1 MRFLKRVNNFK
12 FFSQKKILLIV
23 IAVLSAIAM
32 ITWILAPAPLQLE
45 LVRAEK
51 AALSVSVDNEGI
63 VRVRDAYLVTS
74 PVAATIE
81 RIVLRTGDTVT
92 RGDVLAWLLPL
103 SVDLQSREQIL
114 ARLQAAQARW
124 SEATLQQREAEIN
137 HALAKND
144 LERQKALVRDHF
156 ISPQALDQLIARESA
171 ARAAV
176 GTAQAR
182 TKAAQATVIEA
193 RAAVNTFTRATER
206 KIPILAPASGRVLS
220 VTQQSERTIGA
231 GLPLMT
237 IGDPSQMEAVVD
249 VLSVDAVKIQPG
261 MRMLLRDWGGDTP
274 LEARV
279 RLVEPVAFTKIS
291 ALGIEEQRVNVIADP
306 VGSPWPLGDG
316 YRIQARIVLWQQDG
330 VLKLPG
336 SSIFRVGN
344 EWRIF
349 VAENGR
355 ARERTIIIGQ
365 RNRDD
370 VQIISGLR
378 EGEQVIRFPSR
389 AVSEGARILAE

>member
-1 MRFLKRVNNFK
+1 MNDFRSFNPKNR
-12 FFSQKKILLIV
+12 LLIAVALLSATIV
-23 IAVLSAIAM
+23 IAWLLTPS
-32 ITWILAPAPLQLE
+32 PLRLE

-51 AALSVSVDNEGI
+51 GVLTVSIDNEGT
-63 VRVRDAYLVTS
+63 VRAHDTYVVAS
-74 PVAATIE
+74 PIAATIE
-81 RIVLRTGDTVT
+81 RVLLHTGDTVT
-92 RGDVLAWLLPL
+92 RGDVVAWLLPL
-103 SVDLQSREQIL
+103 SIDLQSREQTL

-124 SEATLQQREAEIN
+124 SEATLLQREAEIN
-137 HALAKND
+137 HALAKNE

-156 ISPQALDQLIARESA
+156 ISPQALDQLIARENT

-176 GTAQAR
+176 STAQAR
-182 TKAAQATVIEA
+182 TKAAQAAVTEA
-193 RAAVNTFTRATER
+193 RAAVNTFTRAAER
-206 KIPILAPASGRVLS
+206 KIPVLAPASGRVLS

-237 IGDPSQMEAVVD
+237 VGDPGQMEAVVD

-316 YRIQARIVLWQQDG
+316 YRIQGRIVLWQQDG
-330 VLKLPG
+330 VLRLPG
-336 SSIFRVGN
+336 SSVFRVGN

-389 AVSEGARILAE
+389 QVSDGARIMAE

>member
-1 MRFLKRVNNFK
+1 MNDFK
-12 FFSQKKILLIV
+12 FFSRKKILLIV
-23 IAVLSAIAM
+23 IAVLSAIALT
-32 ITWILAPAPLQLE
+32 TWILAPAPLRLQ
-45 LVRAEK
+45 LVRVEK
-51 AALSVSVDNEGI
+51 SALSVSVDNEGI
-63 VRVRDAYLVTS
+63 VRVHDAYVVTS
-74 PVAATIE
+74 PIAATIE

-92 RGDVLAWLLPL
+92 RGDVLALLLPL
-103 SVDLQSREQIL
+103 SIDLQSREQTL
-114 ARLQAAQARW
+114 ARLQAVQARW

-137 HALAKND
+137 HDLAKNE
-144 LERQKALVRDHF
+144 LERQKSLVRDHF

-176 GTAQAR
+176 STAQAR
-182 TKAAQATVIEA
+182 TKAAQATVTEA
-193 RAAVNTFTRATER
+193 RAAVNTFTRTAER
-206 KIPILAPASGRVLS
+206 KTPVLAPASGRVLS
-220 VTQQSERTIGA
+220 VTQQSERTIAA

-306 VGSPWPLGDG
+306 VGPRWPLGDG
-316 YRIQARIVLWQQDG
+316 YRIQARIVLWQQDE

-336 SSIFRVGN
+336 SSVFRVGN
-344 EWRIF
+344 EWRVF
-349 VAENGR
+349 VAENNR
-355 ARERTIIIGQ
+355 ARERTVIIGQ

-389 AVSEGARILAE
+389 QVSDGARILAE

>member
-1 MRFLKRVNNFK
+1 MNDFK
-12 FFSQKKILLIV
+12 FFSRKKILLIV

-32 ITWILAPAPLQLE
+32 ITWILAPAPLRLQ

-74 PVAATIE
+74 PIAATIE
-81 RIVLRTGDTVT
+81 RLVLRTGDTVT

-103 SVDLQSREQIL
+103 SIDLQSREQTL

-137 HALAKND
+137 HALAKSE
-144 LERQKALVRDHF
+144 LARQKALVRDHF
-156 ISPQALDQLIARESA
+156 ISPQALDQLIARENT

-176 GTAQAR
+176 STAQAR
-182 TKAAQATVIEA
+182 TKAAQAVVTEA
-193 RAAVNTFTRATER
+193 HAAVNTFTRAAER
-206 KIPILAPASGRVLS
+206 KIPVLAPASGRVLS

-237 IGDPSQMEAVVD
+237 VGDPGQMEAVVD

-316 YRIQARIVLWQQDG
+316 YRIQGRIVLWQQDG

-336 SSIFRVGN
+336 SSVFRVGN

-355 ARERTIIIGQ
+355 ARERTVIIGQ

-389 AVSEGARILAE
+389 QVSDGARIMAE

>member
-1 MRFLKRVNNFK
+1 VNDFK
-12 FFSQKKILLIV
+12 FFSRKKILLIV
-23 IAVLSAIAM
+23 IAVLSAIAL
-32 ITWILAPAPLQLE
+32 IAWILMPAPLRLQ

-63 VRVRDAYLVTS
+63 VRVHDAYVVTS
-74 PVAATIE
+74 PIAATIE
-81 RIVLRTGDTVT
+81 RIVLRTGDSVT

-103 SVDLQSREQIL
+103 SIDLQSREQTL

-137 HALAKND
+137 HALAKNE
-144 LERQKALVRDHF
+144 LERQKSLVRDHF

-176 GTAQAR
+176 DTAQAR
-182 TKAAQATVIEA
+182 TKAAQAVVTEA

-206 KIPILAPASGRVLS
+206 KIPVLAPASGRVLS

-237 IGDPSQMEAVVD
+237 VGDPSQMEAVVD

-316 YRIQARIVLWQQDG
+316 YRIQARIVLWQQDE

-336 SSIFRVGN
+336 SSVFRVGN

-355 ARERTIIIGQ
+355 ARERTVIIGQ

-389 AVSEGARILAE
+389 QVSDGARIMAE

>member
-1 MRFLKRVNNFK
+1 MNDFRSFNPKNR
-12 FFSQKKILLIV
+12 LLIAVALLSATIV
-23 IAVLSAIAM
+23 IAWLLTPS
-32 ITWILAPAPLQLE
+32 PLRLE

-51 AALSVSVDNEGI
+51 GVLTVSIDNEGI
-63 VRVRDAYLVTS
+63 VRAHDTYVVAS
-74 PVAATIE
+74 PIAATIE
-81 RIVLRTGDTVT
+81 RVLLRTGDTVT
-92 RGDVLAWLLPL
+92 RGDVVAWLLPL
-103 SVDLQSREQIL
+103 SIDLQSREQTL

-124 SEATLQQREAEIN
+124 SEATLLQREAEIN
-137 HALAKND
+137 HALAKNE

-156 ISPQALDQLIARESA
+156 ISPQALDQLIARENT

-176 GTAQAR
+176 STAQAR
-182 TKAAQATVIEA
+182 TKAAQAAVTEA
-193 RAAVNTFTRATER
+193 RAAVNTFTRAAER
-206 KIPILAPASGRVLS
+206 KIPVLAPASGRVLS

-237 IGDPSQMEAVVD
+237 VGDPGQMEAVVD

-306 VGSPWPLGDG
+306 IGLPWPLGDG
-316 YRIQARIVLWQQDG
+316 YRIQAKVILWQKDA

-336 SSIFRVGN
+336 SSIFRVGQ

-355 ARERTIIIGQ
+355 AKERTVVIGQ
-365 RNRDD
+365 RNRDE
-370 VQIISGLR
+370 VQIINGLR
-378 EGEQVIRFPSR
+378 EGERVIRFPSR
-389 AVSEGARILAE
+389 QVSDGVRIMVE

>member
-1 MRFLKRVNNFK
+1 VNDFK
-12 FFSQKKILLIV
+12 FFIRKKILLIV
-23 IAVLSAIAM
+23 IAVLLAIAM
-32 ITWILAPAPLQLE
+32 ITWILAPAPLRLQ

-74 PVAATIE
+74 PIAATIE
-81 RIVLRTGDTVT
+81 RLVLRTGDTVT

-103 SVDLQSREQIL
+103 SMDLQSQEQTL
-114 ARLQAAQARW
+114 ARLQEAQARW

-137 HALAKND
+137 HAIAKNE

-156 ISPQALDQLIARESA
+156 ISPQALDQLIAHESI

-176 GTAQAR
+176 SAAQAR
-182 TKAAQATVIEA
+182 TKGAQATVNEA

-206 KIPILAPASGRVLS
+206 KMPVRAPASGRVLS

-237 IGDPSQMEAVVD
+237 IGDPGYLEAVVD
-249 VLSVDAVKIQPG
+249 VLSGDAVIIQPG
-261 MRMLLRDWGGDTP
+261 MRMLLRGWGGDTP

-344 EWRIF
+344 EWRVF

-355 ARERTIIIGQ
+355 ARERTVIIGQ

-389 AVSEGARILAE
+389 QVSDGARIMAE

>member
-1 MRFLKRVNNFK
+1 VNDFK
-12 FFSQKKILLIV
+12 FFSRKKIVLIV
-23 IAVLSAIAM
+23 IAVLSAIVLM
-32 ITWILAPAPLQLE
+32 SWLLTPSPLRLQ
-45 LVRAEK
+45 LVRAAK
-51 AALSVSVDNEGI
+51 GSLSVSVDNEGI
-63 VRVRDAYLVTS
+63 VRVHDAYVVTS
-74 PVAATIE
+74 PIAATIE

-103 SVDLQSREQIL
+103 SIDLQSREQTL

-137 HALAKND
+137 HELARHE

-156 ISPQALDQLIARESA
+156 ISPQALDQLIAREST

-176 GTAQAR
+176 STAQAR
-182 TKAAQATVIEA
+182 TKAVQAALTEA
-193 RAAVNTFTRATER
+193 RAAVNTFTHAAER
-206 KIPILAPASGRVLS
+206 KIAVLSPASGRILS
-220 VTQQSERTIGA
+220 INQQSERTIAA

-237 IGDPSQMEAVVD
+237 VGDPSQMEAVVD

-261 MRMLLRDWGGDTP
+261 MRLLLRDWGGDTP

-336 SSIFRVGN
+336 SSVFRVGN
-344 EWRIF
+344 DWRIF

-355 ARERTIIIGQ
+355 AKERTVTIGQ

-389 AVSEGARILAE
+389 QVSDGARILAE

>member
-1 MRFLKRVNNFK
+1 MAFL
-12 FFSQKKILLIV
+12 SAMLLI
-23 IAVLSAIAM
+23 
-32 ITWILAPAPLQLE
+32 TWLLTPAPLRLQ
-45 LVRAEK
+45 LVRTEK
-51 AALSVSVDNEGI
+51 SALSVTVDNEGI
-63 VRVRDAYLVTS
+63 VRVHDAYVVAS
-74 PVAATIE
+74 PIAATIE

-103 SVDLQSREQIL
+103 SIDLQSREQTL

-137 HALAKND
+137 HALAKNE
-144 LERQKALVRDHF
+144 LERQKSLVRDHF

-176 GTAQAR
+176 DTAQAR
-182 TKAAQATVIEA
+182 TKAAQAVVTEA

-206 KIPILAPASGRVLS
+206 KIPVLAPASGRVLS

-237 IGDPSQMEAVVD
+237 VGDPSQMEAVVD

-261 MRMLLRDWGGDTP
+261 MRVLLRDWGGDTP

-316 YRIQARIVLWQQDG
+316 YRIQARIVLWQQDE

-355 ARERTIIIGQ
+355 ARERTVIIGQ

-389 AVSEGARILAE
+389 QVSDGARIMAE

>member
-1 MRFLKRVNNFK
+1 MNDFK
-12 FFSQKKILLIV
+12 FFSRKKILLIV
-23 IAVLSAIAM
+23 IAVLSAIAL
-32 ITWILAPAPLQLE
+32 IAWILMPAPLRLQ

-63 VRVRDAYLVTS
+63 VRVHDAYVVTS
-74 PVAATIE
+74 PIAATIE
-81 RIVLRTGDTVT
+81 RIVLRTGDSVT

-103 SVDLQSREQIL
+103 SIDLQSREQTL

-137 HALAKND
+137 HALAKNE
-144 LERQKALVRDHF
+144 LERQKSLVRDHF
-156 ISPQALDQLIARESA
+156 ISPQALDQLISRESA

-176 GTAQAR
+176 DTAQAR
-182 TKAAQATVIEA
+182 TKAAQAVVTEA
-193 RAAVNTFTRATER
+193 RAAVNTITRATER
-206 KIPILAPASGRVLS
+206 KIPVLAPASGRVLS

-237 IGDPSQMEAVVD
+237 VGDPSQMEAVVD

-316 YRIQARIVLWQQDG
+316 YRIQARIVLWQQDE

-336 SSIFRVGN
+336 SSVFRVGN

-355 ARERTIIIGQ
+355 AREKTVIIGQ

-389 AVSEGARILAE
+389 QVSDGARIMAE

>member
-1 MRFLKRVNNFK
+1 MNDIK
-12 FFSQKKILLIV
+12 FFSRKKILLIV
-23 IAVLSAIAM
+23 IAVLSAIAL
-32 ITWILAPAPLQLE
+32 IAWILMPAPLRLQ

-51 AALSVSVDNEGI
+51 SALSVSVDNEGI
-63 VRVRDAYLVTS
+63 VRVHDAYVVTS
-74 PVAATIE
+74 PIAATIE
-81 RIVLRTGDTVT
+81 RIVLRTGDSVT

-103 SVDLQSREQIL
+103 SIDLQSREQTL

-137 HALAKND
+137 HALAKNE
-144 LERQKALVRDHF
+144 LERQKSLVRDHF

-176 GTAQAR
+176 DTAQAR
-182 TKAAQATVIEA
+182 TKAAQAVVTEA

-206 KIPILAPASGRVLS
+206 KIPVLAPASGRVLS

-237 IGDPSQMEAVVD
+237 VGDPSQMEAVVD

-316 YRIQARIVLWQQDG
+316 YRIQARIVLWQQDE

-336 SSIFRVGN
+336 SSVFRVGN

-355 ARERTIIIGQ
+355 ARERTVIIGQ

-389 AVSEGARILAE
+389 QVSDGARIMAE

>member
-1 MRFLKRVNNFK
+1 MNDFK
-12 FFSQKKILLIV
+12 FFSRKKILLIV
-23 IAVLSAIAM
+23 IAVLSAIVL
-32 ITWILAPAPLQLE
+32 ISWLLTPSPLRLQ
-45 LVRAEK
+45 LVRAAK
-51 AALSVSVDNEGI
+51 GSLSVSVDNEGI
-63 VRVRDAYLVTS
+63 VRVHDAYVVTS
-74 PVAATIE
+74 PIAATIE

-103 SVDLQSREQIL
+103 SIDLQSREQTL

-124 SEATLQQREAEIN
+124 SEATLQQREVEIN
-137 HALAKND
+137 HELARHE

-156 ISPQALDQLIARESA
+156 ISPQALDQWIAREST

-176 GTAQAR
+176 STAQAR
-182 TKAAQATVIEA
+182 TKAAQAAVTEA
-193 RAAVNTFTRATER
+193 RAAVNTFTRVAER
-206 KIPILAPASGRVLS
+206 KIPVLAPASGRVLS
-220 VTQQSERTIGA
+220 VTQQSERTIAA

-261 MRMLLRDWGGDTP
+261 MRLLLKDWGGDIP

-316 YRIQARIVLWQQDG
+316 YRIQARIVLWKQDA

-336 SSIFRVGN
+336 SSVFRVGN
-344 EWRIF
+344 DWRVF

-355 ARERTIIIGQ
+355 AKERTVTIGQ

-389 AVSEGARILAE
+389 QVSNGARILAE

>member
-1 MRFLKRVNNFK
+1 MNNFK

-103 SVDLQSREQIL
+103 SIDLQSREQTL

-137 HALAKND
+137 HALAKSE
-144 LERQKALVRDHF
+144 LARQKALVRDHF
-156 ISPQALDQLIARESA
+156 ISPQALDQLIARENT

-176 GTAQAR
+176 STAQAR
-182 TKAAQATVIEA
+182 TKAAQAAVTEA
-193 RAAVNTFTRATER
+193 RAAVNTFTRAAER
-206 KIPILAPASGRVLS
+206 KIPVLAPASGRVLS

-237 IGDPSQMEAVVD
+237 VGDPGQMEAVVD

-316 YRIQARIVLWQQDG
+316 YRIQAKIVLWQQDG

-336 SSIFRVGN
+336 SSVFRVGN
-344 EWRIF
+344 DWRVF
-349 VAENGR
+349 VAENDR
-355 ARERTIIIGQ
+355 ARERTVIIGQ

-389 AVSEGARILAE
+389 QVSDGARVLAE

>member
-1 MRFLKRVNNFK
+1 VNDFK
-12 FFSQKKILLIV
+12 FFSRKKILLIV
-23 IAVLSAIAM
+23 IAVLSAIALT
-32 ITWILAPAPLQLE
+32 TWILAPAPLRLQ
-45 LVRAEK
+45 LVRVEK
-51 AALSVSVDNEGI
+51 SALSVSVDNEGI
-63 VRVRDAYLVTS
+63 VRVHDAYVVTS
-74 PVAATIE
+74 PIAATIE

-92 RGDVLAWLLPL
+92 RGDVLALLLPL
-103 SVDLQSREQIL
+103 SIDLQSREQTL
-114 ARLQAAQARW
+114 ARLQAVQARW

-137 HALAKND
+137 HDLAKNE
-144 LERQKALVRDHF
+144 LERQKSLVRDHF

-176 GTAQAR
+176 STAQAR
-182 TKAAQATVIEA
+182 TKAAQATVTEA
-193 RAAVNTFTRATER
+193 RAAVNTFTRTAER
-206 KIPILAPASGRVLS
+206 KTPVLAPASGRVLS
-220 VTQQSERTIGA
+220 VTQQSERTIAA

-306 VGSPWPLGDG
+306 VGPRWPLGDG
-316 YRIQARIVLWQQDG
+316 YRIQARIVLWQQDE

-336 SSIFRVGN
+336 SSVFRVGN
-344 EWRIF
+344 EWRVF
-349 VAENGR
+349 VAENNR
-355 ARERTIIIGQ
+355 ARERTVIIGQ

-389 AVSEGARILAE
+389 QVSDGARILAE

>member
-1 MRFLKRVNNFK
+1 VNDFRSFNPK
-12 FFSQKKILLIV
+12 NRLLIAVALLSATIV
-23 IAVLSAIAM
+23 IAWLLTPS
-32 ITWILAPAPLQLE
+32 PLRLE

-51 AALSVSVDNEGI
+51 GVLTVSIDNEGT
-63 VRVRDAYLVTS
+63 VRAHDTYVVAS
-74 PVAATIE
+74 PIAATIE
-81 RIVLRTGDTVT
+81 RVLLHTGDTVT
-92 RGDVLAWLLPL
+92 RGDVVAWLLPL
-103 SVDLQSREQIL
+103 SIDLQSREQSL

-124 SEATLQQREAEIN
+124 SEATLLQREAEIN
-137 HALAKND
+137 HALAKNE

-156 ISPQALDQLIARESA
+156 ISPQALDQLIARENT

-176 GTAQAR
+176 STAQAR
-182 TKAAQATVIEA
+182 TKAAQAAVTEA
-193 RAAVNTFTRATER
+193 RAAVNTFTRAAER
-206 KIPILAPASGRVLS
+206 KIPVLAPASGRVLS

-237 IGDPSQMEAVVD
+237 VGDPGQMEAVVD

-306 VGSPWPLGDG
+306 IGLPWPLGDG
-316 YRIQARIVLWQQDG
+316 YRIQARIILWQKDA

-336 SSIFRVGN
+336 SSIFRVGQ

-355 ARERTIIIGQ
+355 AKERTVVIGQ
-365 RNRDD
+365 RNRDE
-370 VQIISGLR
+370 VQIINGLR
-378 EGEQVIRFPSR
+378 EGERVIRFPSR
-389 AVSEGARILAE
+389 QVSDGVRIMVE

>member
-1 MRFLKRVNNFK
+1 MNDFRSFNPKNR
-12 FFSQKKILLIV
+12 LLIAVALLSATIV
-23 IAVLSAIAM
+23 IAWLLTPS
-32 ITWILAPAPLQLE
+32 PLRLE

-51 AALSVSVDNEGI
+51 GVLTVSIDNEGT
-63 VRVRDAYLVTS
+63 VRAHDTYVVAS
-74 PVAATIE
+74 PIAATIE
-81 RIVLRTGDTVT
+81 RVLLHTGDTVT
-92 RGDVLAWLLPL
+92 RGDVVAWLLPL
-103 SVDLQSREQIL
+103 SIDLQSREQTQ
-114 ARLQAAQARW
+114 ARLQAAQAQW

-137 HALAKND
+137 HALAKSE
-144 LERQKALVRDHF
+144 LARQKALVRDHF
-156 ISPQALDQLIARESA
+156 ISPQALDQLIARENT
-171 ARAAV
+171 ARAAIS
-176 GTAQAR
+176 TAQAR
-182 TKAAQATVIEA
+182 TKAAQAAVTEA
-193 RAAVNTFTRATER
+193 RAAVNTFTRAAER
-206 KIPILAPASGRVLS
+206 KIPVLAPASGRVLS

-237 IGDPSQMEAVVD
+237 VGDPGQMEAVVD

-306 VGSPWPLGDG
+306 IGLPWPLGDG
-316 YRIQARIVLWQQDG
+316 YRIQARIILWQKDA

-336 SSIFRVGN
+336 SSIFRVGQ

-355 ARERTIIIGQ
+355 AKERTVVIGQ
-365 RNRDD
+365 RNRDE
-370 VQIISGLR
+370 VQIINGLR
-378 EGEQVIRFPSR
+378 EGERVIRFPSR
-389 AVSEGARILAE
+389 QVSDGVRIMVE

>member
-1 MRFLKRVNNFK
+1 MNDIK
-12 FFSQKKILLIV
+12 FFSRKKILLIV
-23 IAVLSAIAM
+23 IAVLSAIAL
-32 ITWILAPAPLQLE
+32 IAWILMPAPLRLQ

-63 VRVRDAYLVTS
+63 VRVHDAYVVTS
-74 PVAATIE
+74 PIAATIE
-81 RIVLRTGDTVT
+81 RIVLRTGDSVT

-103 SVDLQSREQIL
+103 SIDLQSREQTL

-137 HALAKND
+137 HALAKNE
-144 LERQKALVRDHF
+144 LERQKSLVRDHF

-182 TKAAQATVIEA
+182 TKAAQAVVTEA
-193 RAAVNTFTRATER
+193 RAAVDTFTRATER
-206 KIPILAPASGRVLS
+206 KIPVLAPASGRVLS

-237 IGDPSQMEAVVD
+237 VGDPSQMEAVVD
-249 VLSVDAVKIQPG
+249 VLSVDALKIQPG

-316 YRIQARIVLWQQDG
+316 YRIQARIVLWQQDE

-336 SSIFRVGN
+336 SSVFRVGN

-355 ARERTIIIGQ
+355 ARERTVIIGQ

-389 AVSEGARILAE
+389 QVSDGARIMAE

>member
-1 MRFLKRVNNFK
+1 MNDFK
-12 FFSQKKILLIV
+12 FFSQTKVLLTV
-23 IAVLSAIAM
+23 IAMLSAIAL
-32 ITWILAPAPLQLE
+32 IAWILTPAPLQLQ
-45 LVRAEK
+45 LVPADK
-51 AALSVSVDNEGI
+51 ATLSVSVDNEGI
-63 VRVRDAYLVTS
+63 VRVRDTYVVTS

-81 RIVLRTGDTVT
+81 RILLRTGDTVT

-103 SVDLQSREQIL
+103 SMDLQSREQAL
-114 ARLQAAQARW
+114 ARLQEAQARW

-137 HALAKND
+137 HAIAKNE
-144 LERQKALVRDHF
+144 LERQKALLQDHF
-156 ISPQALDQLIARESA
+156 ISPQALDQFIAHEST

-176 GTAQAR
+176 SAAQAR
-182 TKAAQATVIEA
+182 TKAAQATVNEV

-206 KIPILAPASGRVLS
+206 KMPVRAPASGRVLS
-220 VTQQSERTIGA
+220 VTQQSERTMSA

-237 IGDPSQMEAVVD
+237 IGDPGHLEAVVD
-249 VLSVDAVKIQPG
+249 VLSVDAVNIQPG

-316 YRIQARIVLWQQDG
+316 YRVQARIVLWQQDG

-344 EWRIF
+344 EWRVF

-355 ARERTIIIGQ
+355 AKERTVIVGR

-389 AVSEGARILAE
+389 QVSDGARILAE

>member
-1 MRFLKRVNNFK
+1 MNDFK
-12 FFSQKKILLIV
+12 FFSRKKILLIV
-23 IAVLSAIAM
+23 IAVLSAIVL
-32 ITWILAPAPLQLE
+32 ISWLLTPSPLRLQ
-45 LVRAEK
+45 LVRAAK
-51 AALSVSVDNEGI
+51 GSLSVSVDNEGI
-63 VRVRDAYLVTS
+63 VRVHDAYVVTS
-74 PVAATIE
+74 PIAATIE

-103 SVDLQSREQIL
+103 SIDLQSREQTL

-137 HALAKND
+137 HELARHE

-156 ISPQALDQLIARESA
+156 ISPQALDQLIAREST

-176 GTAQAR
+176 STAQAR
-182 TKAAQATVIEA
+182 TKAVQAALTEA
-193 RAAVNTFTRATER
+193 RAAVNTFTHAAER
-206 KIPILAPASGRVLS
+206 KMAVLSPASGRILS
-220 VTQQSERTIGA
+220 INQQSERTIAA

-237 IGDPSQMEAVVD
+237 VGDPSQMEAVVD

-261 MRMLLRDWGGDTP
+261 MRLLLRDWGGDTP

-291 ALGIEEQRVNVIADP
+291 ALGIEEQRVNAIADP

-336 SSIFRVGN
+336 SSVFRVGN
-344 EWRIF
+344 DWRIF

-355 ARERTIIIGQ
+355 AKERTVTIGQ

-389 AVSEGARILAE
+389 QVSDGARILAE

>member
-1 MRFLKRVNNFK
+1 MNDFK
-12 FFSQKKILLIV
+12 FFIRKKILLIV
-23 IAVLSAIAM
+23 IAVLLAIAM
-32 ITWILAPAPLQLE
+32 ITWILAPAPLRLQ

-74 PVAATIE
+74 PIAATIE
-81 RIVLRTGDTVT
+81 RLVLRTGDTVT

-103 SVDLQSREQIL
+103 SMDLQSQEQTL
-114 ARLQAAQARW
+114 ARLQEAQARW

-137 HALAKND
+137 HAIAKNE

-156 ISPQALDQLIARESA
+156 ISPQALDQLIAHESI

-176 GTAQAR
+176 SAAQAR
-182 TKAAQATVIEA
+182 TKGAQATVNEA

-206 KIPILAPASGRVLS
+206 KMPVRAPASGRVLS

-237 IGDPSQMEAVVD
+237 IGDPGYLEAVVD
-249 VLSVDAVKIQPG
+249 VLSGDAVIIQPG
-261 MRMLLRDWGGDTP
+261 MRMLLRGWGGDTP

-344 EWRIF
+344 EWRVF

-355 ARERTIIIGQ
+355 ARERTVIIGQ

-389 AVSEGARILAE
+389 QVSDGARIMAE

>member
-1 MRFLKRVNNFK
+1 M
-12 FFSQKKILLIV
+12 
-23 IAVLSAIAM
+23 LSAITLIA
-32 ITWILAPAPLQLE
+32 WILAPAPLRLQ
-45 LVRAEK
+45 LVRVENS
-51 AALSVSVDNEGI
+51 ALSVSVDNEGI
-63 VRVRDAYLVTS
+63 VRVRDAYIVAS
-74 PVAATIE
+74 PIAATIE

-103 SVDLQSREQIL
+103 SIDLQSREQTL

-124 SEATLQQREAEIN
+124 SEATLQQREAEIS
-137 HALAKND
+137 HELARHE

-156 ISPQALDQLIARESA
+156 ISPQALEQLIAHEST

-176 GTAQAR
+176 STAQAR
-182 TKAAQATVIEA
+182 TKAAQAAVSEA
-193 RAAVNTFTRATER
+193 RAAVNTFTRAAER
-206 KIPILAPASGRVLS
+206 KTAVLSPASGRVLS
-220 VTQQSERTIGA
+220 INQQSERTIAA

-237 IGDPSQMEAVVD
+237 IGDPSKVEAVVD

-316 YRIQARIVLWQQDG
+316 YRIQARIVLWQQDA

-336 SSIFRVGN
+336 SSVFRVGTD
-344 EWRIF
+344 WRVF

-355 ARERTIIIGQ
+355 ARERTVITGQ
-365 RNRDD
+365 RNRDH

-378 EGEQVIRFPSR
+378 EGEQVVRFPSR
-389 AVSEGARILAE
+389 QVSDGARIRAE

>member
-1 MRFLKRVNNFK
+1 MNDFRSFNPKNR
-12 FFSQKKILLIV
+12 LLIAVALLSATIV
-23 IAVLSAIAM
+23 IAWLLTPS
-32 ITWILAPAPLQLE
+32 PLRLE

-51 AALSVSVDNEGI
+51 GVLTVSIDNEGI
-63 VRVRDAYLVTS
+63 VRAHDTYVVAS
-74 PVAATIE
+74 PIAATIE
-81 RIVLRTGDTVT
+81 RVLLHTGDTVT
-92 RGDVLAWLLPL
+92 RGDVVAWLLPL
-103 SVDLQSREQIL
+103 SIDLQSREQTL

-124 SEATLQQREAEIN
+124 SEATLLQREAEIN
-137 HALAKND
+137 HALAKNE

-156 ISPQALDQLIARESA
+156 ISPQALDQLIARENT

-176 GTAQAR
+176 STAQAR
-182 TKAAQATVIEA
+182 TKAAQAAVTEA
-193 RAAVNTFTRATER
+193 RAAVNTFTRAAER
-206 KIPILAPASGRVLS
+206 KIPVLAPASGRVLS

-237 IGDPSQMEAVVD
+237 VGDPGQMEAVVD

-306 VGSPWPLGDG
+306 IGLPWPLGDG
-316 YRIQARIVLWQQDG
+316 YRIQARIILWQKDA

-336 SSIFRVGN
+336 SSIFRVGQ

-355 ARERTIIIGQ
+355 AKERTVVIGQ
-365 RNRDD
+365 RNRDE
-370 VQIISGLR
+370 VQIINGLR
-378 EGEQVIRFPSR
+378 EGERVIRFPSR
-389 AVSEGARILAE
+389 QVSDGVRIMVE